1 MVCALGALFG
11 IAILASGCAQHA
23 QTTAELERALERSR
37 QQAEQERNR
46 VLALEA
52 RLLRLEYEAALEKPE
67 ALDTQR
73 SPSTSTDQ
81 RLVERLDTL
90 IALNQSLLQ
99 RSLAPA
105 AHAVEPAAAPAP
117 VPAPAEHLTPEC
129 GAGLSTEQKIRQLVL
144 QLRGQRS
151 PWRVDGLSYEEGE
164 ALRFLLREERQ
175 LDRHN
180 PWQ

>member
-37 QQAEQERNR
+37 QQAGQERNR

-73 SPSTSTDQ
+73 SPSTSIDQ
-81 RLVERLDTL
+81 RLVERLDML

-99 RSLAPA
+99 RSLAEQSPA
-105 AHAVEPAAAPAP
+105 AHAIEPAAA
-117 VPAPAEHLTPEC
+117 PAPAEHLTPEC
-129 GAGLSTEQKIRQLVL
+129 EAGLSTEQKIRQLVL

-151 PWRVDGLSYEEGE
+151 PWRVDGLSYEESE